1 MAILPPEHFSGTVE
15 DLSFSIISGEN
26 GLIPTE
32 NTTNFDLTVTPVAD
46 GITLNPTLSFGTEGQ
61 GVHLNL
67 NSSMLDTDG
76 SETVTLTLKGLGEH
90 AAFSVGGPFSS
101 VYDAGSDTYTLSG
114 IRAEDI
120 DDLSVIQSAGNY
132 SGIQV
137 TAYTV
142 DGSSESALVSGTFDL
157 NIAEKIPTIGDD
169 ILLYKTGGSFDGRE
183 GIDTLLLRPGEDI
196 DFATDPFIRNME
208 ILDLDTAGADHII
221 NNLTVQ
227 DVLDIT
233 DGNNDLKILGN
244 SGDRVNLLND
254 DAGTWQYTGTAVEG
268 TITFDVYASVLNSDV
283 TVKIQQEIEDHLV

>member
-1 MAILPPEHFSGTVE
+1 M
-15 DLSFSIISGEN
+15 
-26 GLIPTE
+26 
-32 NTTNFDLTVTPVAD
+32 
-46 GITLNPTLSFGTEGQ
+46 
-61 GVHLNL
+61 
-67 NSSMLDTDG
+67 
-76 SETVTLTLKGLGEH
+76 
-90 AAFSVGGPFSS
+90 
-101 VYDAGSDTYTLSG
+101 
-114 IRAEDI
+114 
-120 DDLSVIQSAGNY
+120 
-132 SGIQV
+132 
-137 TAYTV
+137 

-196 DFATDPFIRNME
+196 DFATDPFIRNIE

-254 DAGTWQYTGTAVEG
+254 GADTWQHTGTAVEG
-268 TITFDVYASVLNSDV
+268 TITFDVYASVPNSDV